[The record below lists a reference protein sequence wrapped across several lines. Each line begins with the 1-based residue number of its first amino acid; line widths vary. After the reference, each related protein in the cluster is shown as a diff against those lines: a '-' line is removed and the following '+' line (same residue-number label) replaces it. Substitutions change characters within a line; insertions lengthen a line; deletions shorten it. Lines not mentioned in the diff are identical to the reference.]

1 MFIPTIRTP
10 LYFWVLLL
18 FSSPAFSDWNL
29 VTEESKLNFIS
40 IKASNIA
47 EIHSFKKISGSV
59 KENGE
64 AQLTINLAS
73 LETLIPIR
81 NERMGKLLFET
92 KIYPS
97 AFFKLEVDLEK
108 ILLTEVGKSSE
119 VEYRGMFGLKNK
131 QFPLLVK
138 LKVTRLNDQ
147 SFSVSS
153 SEPLLLNA
161 DRLGLSNGIESLRA
175 VAGIPSIS
183 KSVSVTFSLMFRK

>member
-73 LETLIPIR
+73 LET
-81 NERMGKLLFET
+81 
-92 KIYPS
+92 
-97 AFFKLEVDLEK
+97 
-108 ILLTEVGKSSE
+108 
-119 VEYRGMFGLKNK
+119 
-131 QFPLLVK
+131 
-138 LKVTRLNDQ
+138 
-147 SFSVSS
+147 
-153 SEPLLLNA
+153 
-161 DRLGLSNGIESLRA
+161 
-175 VAGIPSIS
+175 
-183 KSVSVTFSLMFRK
+183 